1 MLKLLLLKIKNHVVS
16 YPTPS
21 NLNNLW
27 NFGFLSGVCLFIQI
41 LTGLFLTMHYTPSI
55 DYAFDSVEYIM
66 RDINH
71 GWYIRYAHSNTA
83 SLFFVCLYIHM
94 GRALYFRSYDFPR
107 YAIWVSGVV
116 IFLLTILTAFV
127 GYVLPWGQMSYWG
140 ATVITNLVSAIPVIG
155 NSVVTW

>member
-1 MLKLLLLKIKNHVVS
+1 MLKLLLLKIKNHAVS

-71 GWYIRYAHSNTA
+71 G
-83 SLFFVCLYIHM
+83 
-94 GRALYFRSYDFPR
+94 
-107 YAIWVSGVV
+107 
-116 IFLLTILTAFV
+116 
-127 GYVLPWGQMSYWG
+127 
-140 ATVITNLVSAIPVIG
+140 
-155 NSVVTW
+155 